1 MAVLILAGTLSVLTD
16 VFVVV
21 VFLITFR
28 QIAGYYST
36 GPQPLPA
43 KRVTIHNPSTFPNAS

>member
-1 MAVLILAGTLSVLTD
+1 VAVLILAGTLSVLTD